1 MPNNHLFMPADSVPA
16 DSVPVDPVPVG
27 APVGSVPVRP
37 PDLRPRP
44 RRPRRRPAALIP
56 VLLALLAGAGLQ
68 ACQQPQLP
76 TPTPPSPS
84 ATAPAPALY
93 SPTSLWN
100 TLVPPDT
107 GADANSATM
116 LRTVVEAARA
126 QGFVIAVREWSR
138 PLHYADATTPRHT
151 VTLTAPWA
159 PASTISGVPIPAH
172 TVPDPAGDGHMVI
185 IDRSTGCEYDFW
197 QAVRNADGGWS
208 ASWANATSTAGPGWY
223 PRGLSATGSGA
234 AGAAGVIRPEELRD
248 GEIRHALFFAYPQT
262 RAGAPVLPATEADG
276 TSTNVGA
283 IPEGARLQLD
293 PGVDL
298 STLGLNQYEM
308 IIARA
313 LQRYGM
319 ILGDTGGG
327 VGLVAQNPL
336 STTVPYPWGDQTY
349 VGLPQSL
356 LTHMR
361 VLTLGEP
368 NDNATSIEPTP
379 CATLR

>member
-1 MPNNHLFMPADSVPA
+1 MLLSA
-16 DSVPVDPVPVG
+16 
-27 APVGSVPVRP
+27 
-37 PDLRPRP
+37 
-44 RRPRRRPAALIP
+44 
-56 VLLALLAGAGLQ
+56 LLALVAGAGLQ
-68 ACQQPQLP
+68 ACQEPRP
-76 TPTPPSPS
+76 PAPTPPPPS
-84 ATAPAPALY
+84 AGAPAPALY
-93 SPTSLWN
+93 APTSPWN
-100 TLVPPDT
+100 TPVPGDAQ
-107 GADANSATM
+107 ADAHSATM
-116 LRTVVEAARA
+116 LHTVVEAARSRS
-126 QGFVIAVREWSR
+126 FVIAVGEWSR
-138 PLHYADATTPRHT
+138 PLYHADAATPRHT

-159 PASTISGVPIPAH
+159 PASTISDVPIPANA
-172 TVPDPAGDGHMVI
+172 VPDPAGDGHMVI
-185 IDRSTGCEYDFW
+185 VDRATGCEYDFW
-197 QAVRNADGGWS
+197 QAVRGADGGWS

-248 GEIRHALFFAYPQT
+248 GEIRHALFFAYPDT
-262 RAGAPVLPATEADG
+262 RAGAPVLPATEGDG
-276 TSTNVGA
+276 RSTNAGA

-298 STLGLNQYEM
+298 SALGLNPYET
-308 IIARA
+308 IVARA

-349 VGLPQSL
+349 VDLPPSL

-361 VLTLGEP
+361 VLALGQP
-368 NDNATSIEPTP
+368 HDNTASLEPTP